1 MSDEHIEIS
10 VHDVITKLEQL
21 LQGVIS
27 REEVQAWTRT
37 VKRSYSPAGNSIN
50 HLSHFDAEAFRALAG
65 ACLGND
71 LKSAGAPY
79 FYRMEDFVEHLAILR
94 REDATFVTAAG
105 LRQLRYYQLRPMFPH
120 PIALFTVSADEVAT
134 RNNLPCIRSVDQ
146 LGDTKT
152 IFVQTPENK
161 QYILIENLQ
170 SPRPNTVDLH
180 IEASAEN
187 DTVEIE
193 HVMQSL
199 HIEPHQLY
207 WRTEYFYELK
217 QQFESRKVSQ
227 QSGQQ

>member
-1 MSDEHIEIS
+1 MSDEEIEIS

-21 LQGVIS
+21 LQGAIS
-27 REEVQAWTRT
+27 REEVQAWTTT
-37 VKRSYSPAGNSIN
+37 VKRSYNPGGSHIH
-50 HLSHFDAEAFRALAG
+50 HLSHFDAEAFHALSDALL
-65 ACLGND
+65 CERD
-71 LKSAGAPY
+71 LQATGAPY

-105 LRQLRYYQLRPMFPH
+105 LRQLRYHQLRPVFPR
-120 PIALFTVSADEVAT
+120 PIALFTVSAEEVAFRNQLPYT
-134 RNNLPCIRSVDQ
+134 RGLDG
-146 LGDTKT
+146 LDYTKT
-152 IFVQTPENK
+152 LLVQTPENK
-161 QYILIENLQ
+161 QYMLIEHLRA
-170 SPRPNTVDLH
+170 PMRPFVDLY

-217 QQFESRKVSQ
+217 QQFEKWKVS
-227 QSGQQ
+227 